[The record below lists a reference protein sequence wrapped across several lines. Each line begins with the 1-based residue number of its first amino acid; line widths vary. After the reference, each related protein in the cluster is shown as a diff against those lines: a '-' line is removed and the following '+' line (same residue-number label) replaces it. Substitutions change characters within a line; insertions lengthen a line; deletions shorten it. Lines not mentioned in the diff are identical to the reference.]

1 MQCNVFSVASLD
13 PPRNVALTTW
23 YEPPPPTR
31 EMPLIYIVLMGV
43 RSDKRLLARL
53 DAFTNGDPP
62 PVSPPIE
69 FVDFGL
75 GPHTAPPHH
84 VMITPPRTRNRPDVV
99 LSPDGRRLAWLVTGE
114 DITHVN
120 HPFGSYHEDDRTT
133 FLGTQEVWVS
143 RVDGTR
149 MKRLGWLL
157 THPYSGDG
165 VDAEAL
171 RWTPDGKHLSFIY
184 RDGLYIVPVH

>member
-1 MQCNVFSVASLD
+1 M
-13 PPRNVALTTW
+13 
-23 YEPPPPTR
+23 
-31 EMPLIYIVLMGV
+31 
-43 RSDKRLLARL
+43 
-53 DAFTNGDPP
+53 
-62 PVSPPIE
+62 
-69 FVDFGL
+69 
-75 GPHTAPPHH
+75 
-84 VMITPPRTRNRPDVV
+84 
-99 LSPDGRRLAWLVTGE
+99 TGE